1 LRLVFDLLK
10 INELLQVYSIGYS
23 TQDVKAVINHD
34 FKINMSN
41 IVLDGKQGDVL
52 NMPRW
57 IAQILESE
65 KHAEIQEPDMGIE
78 LTQSISKE
86 NFQGEE
92 LSHLE
97 PDFYIKVTGYIARQ
111 SEKEQDRLQSLLK
124 TLIRKRL
131 GKIIPRAN
139 SMELTAELA
148 KKLSIEER
156 ALYNTIHKNSADFEA
171 QIFGDDK

>member
-1 LRLVFDLLK
+1 MLK
-10 INELLQVYSIGYS
+10 ISNLLQAYSIGYAI
-23 TQDVKAVINHD
+23 QDVKTVINHD
-34 FKINMSN
+34 FKINVSN
-41 IVLDGKQGDVL
+41 ITIDGKQGEVL
-52 NMPRW
+52 NLPRW
-57 IAQILESE
+57 VALTLELE
-65 KHAEIQEPDMGIE
+65 KHAEIQETDMGVE

-97 PDFYIKVTGYIARQ
+97 QDFYIKVLGYISRQ
-111 SEKEQDRLQSLLK
+111 SDKEKDRLQSLLK

-139 SMELTAELA
+139 SMTLTADLA

-156 ALYNTIHKNSADFEA
+156 ALYNQIHKDSADFMDNV
-171 QIFGDDK
+171 FGEEK

>member
-1 LRLVFDLLK
+1 MK
-10 INELLQVYSIGYS
+10 INELLQVYSIGY
-23 TQDVKAVINHD
+23 QLEDVKAVINHD
-34 FKINMSN
+34 FKISVSNVTMS
-41 IVLDGKQGDVL
+41 GKQGEVI
-52 NMPRW
+52 NMPHW
-57 IAQILESE
+57 IAQTLESE
-65 KHAEIQEPDMGIE
+65 THAEIQESDMGIE

-97 PDFYIKVTGYIARQ
+97 PDFYIKVKGYMTRQ
-111 SEKEQDRLQSLLK
+111 SEKEHDRLESLLN

-139 SMELTAELA
+139 SMELTADLA

-156 ALYNTIHKNSADFEA
+156 SLYNTIHKNSTEFME
-171 QIFGDDK
+171 QIFGENK

>member
-1 LRLVFDLLK
+1 MK
-10 INELLQVYSIGYS
+10 INDLLQVYAIGYGVE
-23 TQDVKAVINHD
+23 DVKTVINHD
-34 FKINMSN
+34 FKINVSN
-41 IVLDGKQGDVL
+41 VVMTGKQGEVI

-57 IAQILESE
+57 IAQTLESE
-65 KHAEIQEPDMGIE
+65 THAEIQEQDMGIE

-97 PDFYIKVTGYIARQ
+97 PDFYIKVKGYMARQ
-111 SEKEQDRLQSLLK
+111 SEKERDRLESLLN

-131 GKIIPRAN
+131 GKLIPRAN
-139 SMELTAELA
+139 SMELTADLA

-156 ALYNTIHKNSADFEA
+156 SLYNVIHKHSTEFLE
-171 QIFGDDK
+171 QIFGDNK

>member
-1 LRLVFDLLK
+1 MK
-10 INELLQVYSIGYS
+10 INELLQVYTIGY
-23 TQDVKAVINHD
+23 QIEDVKTVINHD
-34 FKINMSN
+34 FKINVSN
-41 IVLDGKQGDVL
+41 VVMTGKQGEVI

-57 IAQILESE
+57 IAQTLESE
-65 KHAEIQEPDMGIE
+65 THAEIQEQDMGIE

-97 PDFYIKVTGYIARQ
+97 PDFYIKVKGYMARQ
-111 SEKEQDRLQSLLK
+111 SEKERDRLESLLN

-131 GKIIPRAN
+131 GKLIPRAN
-139 SMELTAELA
+139 SMELTADLA

-156 ALYNTIHKNSADFEA
+156 SLYNVIHKNSTEFLE
-171 QIFGDDK
+171 QIFGENK

>member
-1 LRLVFDLLK
+1 LK
-10 INELLQVYSIGYS
+10 INELLQVYTIGYH
-23 TQDVKAVINHD
+23 TEDVKTVINHD
-34 FKINMSN
+34 FKIDVSGVT
-41 IVLDGKQGDVL
+41 ISGKQGEVI

-57 IAQILESE
+57 IAQTLESE
-65 KHAEIQEPDMGIE
+65 THAEIQEPDMGIE

-97 PDFYIKVTGYIARQ
+97 PDFYIKVRGYMARQ
-111 SEKEQDRLQSLLK
+111 SEKERDRLESLLN

-131 GKIIPRAN
+131 GKLIPRAN
-139 SMELTAELA
+139 SMELTADLA

-156 ALYNTIHKNSADFEA
+156 SLYNTIHNNSSDFLK
-171 QIFGDDK
+171 QIFGEKQ

>member
-1 LRLVFDLLK
+1 LK
-10 INELLQVYSIGYS
+10 INELLQVYTIGY
-23 TQDVKAVINHD
+23 QIEDVKTVINHD
-34 FKINMSN
+34 FKIDVSGVT
-41 IVLDGKQGDVL
+41 ISGKQGEVI

-57 IAQILESE
+57 IAQTLESE
-65 KHAEIQEPDMGIE
+65 SHAEIQESDMGIE

-97 PDFYIKVTGYIARQ
+97 PDFYIKVRGYMARQ
-111 SEKEQDRLQSLLK
+111 SEKEHDKLESLLN

-131 GKIIPRAN
+131 GKLIPRAN
-139 SMELTAELA
+139 SMELTADLA

-156 ALYNTIHKNSADFEA
+156 SLYNTIHNNSADFMK
-171 QIFGDDK
+171 QIFGEKQ

>member
-1 LRLVFDLLK
+1 MK
-10 INELLQVYSIGYS
+10 ISELLQVYSIGYAI
-23 TQDVKAVINHD
+23 QDVKAVINHD
-34 FKINMSN
+34 FKINVSN
-41 IVLDGKQGDVL
+41 IALEGKQGDVL
-52 NMPRW
+52 NIPRW

-65 KHAEIQEPDMGIE
+65 NHAEVQEPDMGIE

-92 LSHLE
+92 LSHVD
-97 PDFYIKVTGYIARQ
+97 PDFYIKVRGYIARQ

-131 GKIIPRAN
+131 GKLIPRAN
-139 SMELTAELA
+139 SMGLSADLA

-156 ALYNTIHKNSADFEA
+156 LLYNTIHKNSTDFVN
-171 QIFGDDK
+171 QVFGDSK

>member
-1 LRLVFDLLK
+1 M
-10 INELLQVYSIGYS
+10 QVYTIGY
-23 TQDVKAVINHD
+23 QIEDVKTVINHD
-34 FKINMSN
+34 FKINVSN
-41 IVLDGKQGDVL
+41 VVMTGKQGEVI

-57 IAQILESE
+57 IAQTLESE
-65 KHAEIQEPDMGIE
+65 THAEIQEQDMGIE

-97 PDFYIKVTGYIARQ
+97 PDFYIKVKGYMARQ
-111 SEKEQDRLQSLLK
+111 SEKECDRLESLLN

-131 GKIIPRAN
+131 GKLIPRAN
-139 SMELTAELA
+139 SMELTADLA

-156 ALYNTIHKNSADFEA
+156 SLYNVIHKNSTEFLE
-171 QIFGDDK
+171 QIFGENK

>member
-1 LRLVFDLLK
+1 M
-10 INELLQVYSIGYS
+10 YSIGYG
-23 TQDVKAVINHD
+23 TEDVKTVINHD
-34 FKINMSN
+34 FKINVSN
-41 IVLDGKQGDVL
+41 VTISGKQGEVL

-57 IAQILESE
+57 IAQTLESE

-97 PDFYIKVTGYIARQ
+97 PDFYIKVKGYMARQ
-111 SEKEQDRLQSLLK
+111 SEKERDRLESLLN

-139 SMELTAELA
+139 SMELTADLA

-156 ALYNTIHKNSADFEA
+156 SLYNTIHKNSAEFMS
-171 QIFGDDK
+171 QIFGDTQ

>member
-1 LRLVFDLLK
+1 MK
-10 INELLQVYSIGYS
+10 ISELLQVYSIGYAI
-23 TQDVKAVINHD
+23 QDVKAVINHD
-34 FKINMSN
+34 FKINVSN
-41 IVLDGKQGDVL
+41 IALEGKQGDVL
-52 NMPRW
+52 NIPRW

-65 KHAEIQEPDMGIE
+65 NHAEVQEPDMGIE

-92 LSHLE
+92 LSHVD
-97 PDFYIKVTGYIARQ
+97 PDFYIKVRGYIARQ

-131 GKIIPRAN
+131 GKLIPRAN
-139 SMELTAELA
+139 SMGLGADLA

-156 ALYNTIHKNSADFEA
+156 SLYNTIHKNSTDFVN
-171 QIFGDDK
+171 QVFGDSK